1 MKKIALITGIVGA
14 MFLTSTYAIAQT
26 ESTNQ
31 KLGAPGAVPE
41 SDKDIGATGARD
53 SSANQKL
60 GAPGA
65 VPESDKDIGATGAR
79 DSSANQKLG
88 APGAAP
94 ESDKNIGPGPN
105 DSTIGSDK
113 KPTNRR
119 SAPSKGKK

>member
-1 MKKIALITGIVGA
+1 MKKIALIVGIVGA
-14 MFLTSTYAIAQT
+14 MFLTSMYAIAQT

-31 KLGAPGAVPE
+31 KLGAPVPLL
-41 SDKDIGATGARD
+41 SGQLDF
-53 SSANQKL
+53 
-60 GAPGA
+60 
-65 VPESDKDIGATGAR
+65 GATGAR

-113 KPTNRR
+113 KPTNRS
-119 SAPSKGKK
+119 SAPSKGKKQSSGSHKNKGQSPAQSGGRTSEAPGG

>member
-14 MFLTSTYAIAQT
+14 MFLTSMYAIAQT
-26 ESTNQ
+26 EST
-31 KLGAPGAVPE
+31 
-41 SDKDIGATGARD
+41 
-53 SSANQKL
+53 
-60 GAPGA
+60 
-65 VPESDKDIGATGAR
+65 
-79 DSSANQKLG
+79 NQKLG

>member
-1 MKKIALITGIVGA
+1 MKKIALIVGIVGA
-14 MFLTSTYAIAQT
+14 MFLTSMYAIAQT

-31 KLGAPGAVPE
+31 KLGAPGA
-41 SDKDIGATGARD
+41 A
-53 SSANQKL
+53 
-60 GAPGA
+60 
-65 VPESDKDIGATGAR
+65 PESDKDIGATGAR

-113 KPTNRR
+113 KPTNRS
-119 SAPSKGKK
+119 SAPSKGKKQSSGSHKNKGQSPAQSGGHTSEAPGG

>member
-1 MKKIALITGIVGA
+1 MKKIALITGIVGV
-14 MFLTSTYAIAQT
+14 MFLTSMYTIAQT

-65 VPESDKDIGATGAR
+65 AS
-79 DSSANQKLG
+79 
-88 APGAAP
+88 